1 MLTILGAPPPPRLG
15 EMPPGISRF
24 GLEPVPVPLL
34 PGADRPRSLSAP
46 LLCSGSLFHRSVSAS
61 DRCVCGLAVPFIE
74 RQAVL
79 ATLVGLLHSP
89 LGEETHTQAAS
100 LLTAIAGAAALRTV
114 LLPQL
119 LAPAVV
125 TELTATAV
133 DTSSLSASRRS
144 MEVLAEMVRVVA
156 GDGELR
162 LLLLLALD
170 AGLCDG
176 CPVRLRPCAK
186 LLMICV
192 RRLVRAA
199 DVSGRHGA
207 AGGGCCYHA
216 AAQGCVGSKPGLG
229 SAGAAPCERPLSLL
243 RDLGSGWH

>member
-1 MLTILGAPPPPRLG
+1 M
-15 EMPPGISRF
+15 
-24 GLEPVPVPLL
+24 
-34 PGADRPRSLSAP
+34 
-46 LLCSGSLFHRSVSAS
+46 
-61 DRCVCGLAVPFIE
+61 PFIE

-119 LAPAVV
+119 LTPAVV

-156 GDGELR
+156 GDGELTMLLR
-162 LLLLLALD
+162 LAVD
-170 AGLCDG
+170 VGLC
-176 CPVRLRPCAK
+176 
-186 LLMICV
+186 
-192 RRLVRAA
+192 
-199 DVSGRHGA
+199 
-207 AGGGCCYHA
+207 GCCGVCKVA
-216 AAQGCVGSKPGLG
+216 DDMRAVLAQGGRCLRKARRCWRRSLLSCRSSGLRWIKARTRVGWGRTVR
-229 SAGAAPCERPLSLL
+229 RPLSLL
-243 RDLGSGWH
+243 L

>member
-46 LLCSGSLFHRSVSAS
+46 LLCSGSLFFDRSVSAS

-125 TELTATAV
+125 TELTATTV

-162 LLLLLALD
+162 LLLLLLLALD
-170 AGLCDG
+170 VGLC
-176 CPVRLRPCAK
+176 
-186 LLMICV
+186 
-192 RRLVRAA
+192 
-199 DVSGRHGA
+199 
-207 AGGGCCYHA
+207 GCC
-216 AAQGCVGSKPGLG
+216 GLVQ
-229 SAGAAPCERPLSLL
+229 SC
-243 RDLGSGWH
+243 